1 MKTLKE
7 TLQSVQQWWQPS
19 PSEEPSVSGK
29 KTIIQ
34 FQNVYKTYDNG
45 VCPLRQ
51 VSLVVYKGD
60 FLFIT
65 GASGAGKSTFLKLI
79 YGAEQPTSGNL
90 TVLGET
96 MAGLKGDRLCQLRRK
111 MGIVFQDYQL
121 IPQKTIAE
129 NLTFVLRAQGFS
141 PPEIQRRLPATLKML
156 GLSHKANSFPH
167 YLSGGEQQRASL
179 ARALVGTPPLLLADE
194 PTGNL
199 DSHNAIQVMKILQK
213 LNRMGI
219 TILVTTH
226 DERLIQFLGKPVLSL
241 HQGSLKPVL

>member
-1 MKTLKE
+1 MKTLKQ
-7 TLQSVQQWWQPS
+7 TLQSVQQWWQSSPS
-19 PSEEPSVSGK
+19 PEPSASGK
-29 KTIIQ
+29 KIIIE
-34 FQNVYKTYDNG
+34 FQNVHKTYDNSAY
-45 VCPLRQ
+45 PLRE
-51 VSLVVYKGD
+51 VSLAVYKRD
-60 FLFIT
+60 FLFIA

-79 YGAEQPTSGNL
+79 YGAEKPTSGDL
-90 TVLGET
+90 RVLGET
-96 MAGLKGDRLCQLRRK
+96 MTDIKGDRLSQLRRK

-129 NLTFVLRAQGFS
+129 NLTFVLRAQGFR
-141 PPEIQRRLPATLKML
+141 PEQIQRRLPATLKML
-156 GLSHKANSFPH
+156 GLSHKANCFPR

-199 DSHNAIQVMKILQK
+199 DSHNAMQVMKILQK

-226 DERLIQFLGKPVLSL
+226 DERLIEFLGQPVLSL
-241 HQGSLKPVL
+241 DQGRLKPVL

>member
-1 MKTLKE
+1 MKTLKQ
-7 TLQSVQQWWQPS
+7 TLQSVRQWWQPS
-19 PSEEPSVSGK
+19 HSPEPSVAGK
-29 KTIIQ
+29 KIIIQ
-34 FQNVYKTYDNG
+34 FQNIQKTYNNG
-45 VCPLRQ
+45 TCPLRQ
-51 VSLVVYKGD
+51 ISLVVCKGD

-79 YGAEQPTSGNL
+79 YGAEKPTSGNL

-96 MAGLKGDRLCQLRRK
+96 MTDLKGDRLSQLRRK

-141 PPEIQRRLPATLKML
+141 PAQIQRRLPPTLKML
-156 GLSHKANSFPH
+156 GLSHKANCFPH

-199 DSHNAIQVMKILQK
+199 DSHNAMQVMKILQK
-213 LNRMGI
+213 VNRMGI

-241 HQGSLKPVL
+241 HQGHLTPVD

>member
-1 MKTLKE
+1 MKTLKQ

-19 PSEEPSVSGK
+19 PSPKSSASGK
-29 KTIIQ
+29 EIIIE
-34 FQNVYKTYDNG
+34 FEKVNKTYDRG
-45 VCPLRQ
+45 ACPLRQ
-51 VSLVVYKGD
+51 VSLLVYKRD

-79 YGAEQPTSGNL
+79 YGAEKPTSGNL

-96 MAGLKGDRLCQLRRK
+96 MTTLKGDRLSQLRRK

-141 PPEIQRRLPATLKML
+141 PSEIQRRLPATLRML

-167 YLSGGEQQRASL
+167 HLSGGEQQRASL

-199 DSHNAIQVMKILQK
+199 DSYNARQVMKILQK

-241 HQGSLKPVL
+241 HQGNLTPVD